1 MHDAHLNA
9 TPLRAQRN
17 ARLDAELHKL
27 RASQRNTSE
36 PTLMV
41 EVASLKAKNDELV
54 NRLHRCPAYIHV
66 CVCVCVCV

>member
-1 MHDAHLNA
+1 M
-9 TPLRAQRN
+9 QRN

-41 EVASLKAKNDELV
+41 EVASLKTKNDELV
-54 NRLHRCPAYIHV
+54 DRLQRCPENSLA
-66 CVCVCVCV
+66 CGR